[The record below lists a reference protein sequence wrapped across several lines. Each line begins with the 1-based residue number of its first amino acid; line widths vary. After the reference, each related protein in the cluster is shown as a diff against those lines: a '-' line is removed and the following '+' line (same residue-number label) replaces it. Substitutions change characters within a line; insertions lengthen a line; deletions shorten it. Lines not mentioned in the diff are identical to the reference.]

1 MSTVSTKVLQIDSN
15 SSRTDTTEGPA
26 RQIRPISDLSPEER
40 ADEYGDLNLK
50 CEQFRSTYD
59 RRDALRDAIQSQYE
73 NHPADQS
80 AWLEGLRWK
89 IEVKPRINQ
98 DRIVDIAKLRRAMET
113 KAFWAIVTN
122 ALNRALGQIK
132 DAVGKAKYATLVTT
146 ERTAYRKLVAIAKSP
161 PVAA

>member
-1 MSTVSTKVLQIDSN
+1 MSTVSTKVLQIDS

-26 RQIRPISDLSPEER
+26 PIRPISELSPEER

-98 DRIVDIAKLRRAMET
+98 DRIVDIGKVRRAMGAESFWEVCT
-113 KAFWAIVTN
+113 KAM
-122 ALNRALGQIK
+122 NRALGQIK
-132 DAVGKAKYATLVTT
+132 DAVGKAKYSTLVVT
-146 ERTAYRKLVAIAKSP
+146 ERTGYRKLVAIAKSP